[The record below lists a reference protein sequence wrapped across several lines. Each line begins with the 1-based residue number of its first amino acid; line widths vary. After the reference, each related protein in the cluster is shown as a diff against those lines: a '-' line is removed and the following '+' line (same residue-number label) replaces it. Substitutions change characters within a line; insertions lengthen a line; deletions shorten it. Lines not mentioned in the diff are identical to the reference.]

1 LSRIYLVRHGQ
12 AGTRKAYDSLSDLGK
27 RQARLLGEYFHSEK
41 LEFAAAFSGSLD
53 RQRATAASVKNAF
66 AESGGRFPE
75 IMTDCGWNEFD
86 LTHVYRAI
94 APQLCAEDPEFRR
107 EYEALRVD
115 ARAAVNEH
123 DAPVNR
129 RWLPCDVKVVET
141 WVAGRLPYDGES
153 WPAFRERVT
162 GCRSRIEQAA
172 RQGDVAV
179 FTSATPIGVWTAMA
193 MDIFDDRAMRLAGA
207 LRNASCTVMRLRGGQ
222 LRLDA
227 FNTIPHLSAPELRT
241 YR

>member
-1 LSRIYLVRHGQ
+1 MSRIYLVRHGQ
-12 AGTRKAYDSLSDLGK
+12 AGTRKAYDSLSELGK
-27 RQARLLGEYFHSEK
+27 RQSRLLGEYFH
-41 LEFAAAFSGSLD
+41 
-53 RQRATAASVKNAF
+53 
-66 AESGGRFPE
+66 
-75 IMTDCGWNEFD
+75 
-86 LTHVYRAI
+86 
-94 APQLCAEDPEFRR
+94 
-107 EYEALRVD
+107 EAMRLD

-123 DAPVNR
+123 NAPVNR

-153 WPAFRERVT
+153 WPAFLERVS
-162 GCRSRIEQAA
+162 GCRSRLEQAA
-172 RQGDVAV
+172 REGDVAV

-193 MDIFDDRAMRLAGA
+193 MDIFDERAMRLAGA